1 MKKPAALLLATAL
14 AGASLIG
21 FSAFAKPKPW
31 LVWNASSSAPIG
43 LYRVLP
49 GVPRRGDLALVYP
62 PEGAAK
68 LAAKR
73 GYLPAGVP
81 LIKRV
86 VAMAGDRVCT
96 LRGTIFVNGGAV
108 AHQRKADRAGRA
120 LPHWRGCR
128 ELTKDEF
135 FLLMK
140 DVPDS
145 FDSRY
150 FGPVT
155 SGHLIGR
162 LVPLCT
168 D

>member
-21 FSAFAKPKPW
+21 FSAFAKPTPW
-31 LVWNASSSAPIG
+31 LVWNASASAPIG

-49 GVPRRGDLALVYP
+49 GAPRRGDLVLVYT

-86 VAMAGDRVCT
+86 VAMAGDRVCAF
-96 LRGTIFVNGGAV
+96 RGTIFVNDGAV
-108 AHQRKADRAGRA
+108 ARQRKADRAGRA
-120 LPHWRGCR
+120 LPYWRGCR
-128 ELTKDEF
+128 ELTKDEL

-140 DVPDS
+140 AAPDS

-155 SGHLIGR
+155 SGHIIGR

>member
-1 MKKPAALLLATAL
+1 MKKPAVLLLATAL
-14 AGASLIG
+14 ASASLIG
-21 FSAFAKPKPW
+21 FSAIAKPTPW
-31 LVWNASSSAPIG
+31 LVWNASASAPIG

-49 GVPRRGDLALVYP
+49 GAPRRGDLVLVYP
-62 PEGAAK
+62 PEGAAE

-73 GYLPAGVP
+73 GYLPAGVS

-86 VAMAGDRVCT
+86 VAMAGDRVCA

-108 AHQRKADRAGRA
+108 ARQSKADRAGRA
-120 LPHWRGCR
+120 IPRWRGCR
-128 ELTKDEF
+128 ELAKDEL
-135 FLLMK
+135 FLVMK
-140 DVPDS
+140 AVPDS

-155 SGHLIGR
+155 RAHIIGR
-162 LVPLCT
+162 LAPLCT

>member
-21 FSAFAKPKPW
+21 FSAFAKPTPW
-31 LVWNASSSAPIG
+31 LVWNASASAPIG

-49 GVPRRGDLALVYP
+49 GAPRRGDLVLVYT

-86 VAMAGDRVCT
+86 VAMAGDRVCAF
-96 LRGTIFVNGGAV
+96 RGTIFVNDGAV
-108 AHQRKADRAGRA
+108 ARQR
-120 LPHWRGCR
+120 WRGCR
-128 ELTKDEF
+128 ELTKDEL

-140 DVPDS
+140 AAPDS

-155 SGHLIGR
+155 SGHIIGR

>member
-1 MKKPAALLLATAL
+1 MKKPAVLLLATAL

-21 FSAFAKPKPW
+21 FSAFAKPSPW
-31 LVWNASSSAPIG
+31 LVWNASASAPVG

-49 GVPRRGDLALVYP
+49 GVPRRGDIVLVYP
-62 PEGAAK
+62 PESAAK

-108 AHQRKADRAGRA
+108 ARQRKTDRAGRA
-120 LPHWRGCR
+120 LPHWRDCR
-128 ELTKDEF
+128 ELAKDEL

-140 DVPDS
+140 AVPDS
-145 FDSRY
+145 FDSCY
-150 FGPVT
+150 FGPI
-155 SGHLIGR
+155 SRDHIIGR
-162 LVPLCT
+162 LAPLCT